1 MCLLWFLLAGFLRLI
16 VLRHISHMVLIRLQ
30 KHCFRPGKSKVLPLY
45 KSIDG
50 YETNLL
56 DRESFDFFHL
66 LNLTMNFIKGHR
78 LGIIFCFVNLISVC
92 KFQGDIKLTILSM
105 GGVVIVIAA
114 NIAYPFI
121 LPERT

>member
-1 MCLLWFLLAGFLRLI
+1 M
-16 VLRHISHMVLIRLQ
+16 
-30 KHCFRPGKSKVLPLY
+30 
-45 KSIDG
+45 DG

-56 DRESFDFFHL
+56 DREFFDSFHL
-66 LNLTMNFIKGHR
+66 LDLTVNFIKGHR
-78 LGIIFCFVNLISVC
+78 LGIIFCFVNLISIG
-92 KFQGDIKLTILSM
+92 KFQGNIKLTILAM